1 MKIKTAPAR
10 YEDVA
15 ALPPAV
21 HQKPRRANFFFRTLM
36 KVVSELFLASEKP
49 TLTKIGMD
57 RLGKDE
63 PCIYLMNH
71 SCFIDLPIAAS
82 MIYPRPFS
90 IVATSDSFV
99 GKDWLMRQ
107 IGCIPTQKFVPDLML
122 IRDMLYAVKE
132 NRSSIVMYPEASYS
146 FDGTATPLPDTLAH
160 CLKKLG
166 VPLVMIR
173 TDGAFLRDPLYNN
186 IQVRKVHVT
195 AEMEYLLSA
204 QEIAAMSTDE
214 LTEVLQAE
222 FTFDNF
228 RRQQQSGL
236 KVTEPFRADYL
247 HRVLYKCPH
256 CLTEGETEGKGIHLT
271 CKKCGKQYELTEDG
285 FLKAVD
291 GDGKFDHIP
300 DWYRWEREEVR
311 EEILS
316 GTYGFTTEVDI
327 LMLVDTKCVYR
338 VGTGTLSHNADGF
351 TLTGC
356 DGKLTYTQSPQSSYS
371 LYADYNW
378 YEIGDVI
385 CIGTKKVLYYC
396 IPKDTKIS
404 VAKARLAS
412 EELYKI
418 VRARARTETNG

>member
-10 YEDVA
+10 YEDVIA
-15 ALPPAV
+15 MPPAV
-21 HQKPRRANFFFRTLM
+21 HKKPRRANFFFRTLM
-36 KVVSELFLASEKP
+36 KIVSDLFLAGEKP

-132 NRSSIVMYPEASYS
+132 NKSSIVMYPEASYS
-146 FDGTATPLPDTLAH
+146 FDGTATPLPDTLAY

-173 TDGAFLRDPLYNN
+173 TKGAFLRDPLYNN
-186 IQVRKVHVT
+186 IQVRKVPVS

-204 QEIAAMSTDE
+204 EEIAAMSLDE
-214 LTEVLQAE
+214 LTDVLHSE
-222 FTFDNF
+222 FTFDYF
-228 RRQQQSGL
+228 RQQQQSGL

-256 CLTEGETEGKGIHLT
+256 CLAEGETEGKGIHLT

-285 FLKAVD
+285 FLKATD
-291 GDGKFDHIP
+291 GDGIFDHIP

-311 EEILS
+311 EEIFA
-316 GTYGFTTEVDI
+316 GTYGFSADVDI

-338 VGTGTLSHNADGF
+338 VGEGTLTHGADGF

-356 DGKLTYTQSPQSSYS
+356 DGALDYRQSPQSSYS

-385 CIGTKKVLYYC
+385 CIGTKKALYYC
-396 IPKDTKIS
+396 IPKDKSVS
-404 VAKARLAS
+404 VAKARLAA
-412 EELYKI
+412 EEMYKI
-418 VRARARTETNG
+418 VRAKARTDVKA